1 MEGETQDSE
10 ATPRLPRQYQAE
22 VREASADEVA
32 HDDLHRG
39 GNQPRHVSLRPED
52 EEAQD
57 AANSQWIAD
66 HITEEPIDYAQE
78 LQSTRSGHQQPTTM
92 RNDGPSRRNA
102 RRPSRHQPRNTSRVE
117 PRTNIPR
124 DGLALRFEN
133 MASVSTPEE
142 SESSIITEDDFS
154 ENETSSSEEDTPLR
168 DPPLLQPNHFV
179 MHPVDVEGNRL
190 SFQVQTKP
198 SSSIIAPSEESDTP
212 ENKEGVRA
220 EKKEPGDNNLQ
231 IRRIIRATAIDSEA
245 QNMLTIH
252 TLPTLASPRLRASVA
267 TTWYHLNGNHLD
279 FDRFETVC
287 LTIPHLSDRL
297 QTLTRESLGKL
308 RGKKIKPFVGG
319 RYIEPG
325 TVLRADESDPTDSQP
340 VIFSCVP
347 YFSLQQVARP
357 TPGQE
362 DSLFPPRTLMQAL
375 YPYES
380 VRERDDE
387 QSYRRFGNDPINN
400 IVHVPSL
407 WIMNIGSTAVV
418 TYGHQPLP
426 AALKNSISIV
436 EEDIRPLGKQGITE
450 NTLTKVHITDRD
462 GSSLIYPIRD
472 FRSYFQLES
481 RILHSDPSL
490 EGGLAGE
497 GINLK
502 VENMDGG
509 TMAGAGNWKN
519 IISRAAQL
527 VSITITIPY
536 DQIRDGRDEEA
547 STAEPAA
554 VGPPTCV
561 PPFFHWP
568 QSKTNGLSH
577 RSGKPVVLGIT
588 GKDRSIVC
596 LEYVEKVMTSR
607 YLARSTSPVE
617 DAFTST
623 NYYHSLPETVCEGV
637 STRLS
642 ELQELVKATP
652 LPDSGSINHKMI
664 VTTHCRKILI
674 RSVEFLDT
682 VRKTLGLFVDDLDS
696 STILRKLSSALQN
709 IHQQVTT
716 IEQREAVEPDSE
728 EYTNSNWKHPD
739 MLNNCIWSIRTSAW
753 EVPSSLPESR
763 KTLQRSIER
772 CGRCRRPFRSAT
784 SAMTHLVR
792 HVEKYSTGTARPDA
806 EIPSFKELQD
816 WIINSVQYRRELTN
830 ASALV
835 ILTHAS
841 KIAKDFLVRAKELAE
856 GVQNEDGHLSSS
868 YKLPQELIHA
878 FQKIVI
884 YYLAIERALH
894 ENEKAYGLD
903 PSFQSSCRL
912 TKDPYSLRDVEVLKR
927 FGYHARR
934 SLRKARFLL
943 CDMVRPESPP
953 SLRKHLSLGPEYV
966 SLWLMRSLLTEPLER
981 SKTIGDM
988 YHVYISKVQFEI
1000 NHRPSKRLLRAINLI
1015 QEELQVLQLVNVWQ
1029 TNLVRNY
1036 MAVIDDSTYEKII
1049 PSRQAM
1055 YPYENALGRAC
1066 LDHLCLVRQDYA
1078 DLIRRCAPLSDRTK
1092 QILEINEEDHGKA
1105 IMVFTVVTVVFL
1117 PLSFVT
1123 SYFGMNASD
1132 IRDMDETQAVFWS
1145 VAIPL
1150 TCVTG
1155 KRETLLKP
1163 LV

>member
-1 MEGETQDSE
+1 
-10 ATPRLPRQYQAE
+10 
-22 VREASADEVA
+22 
-32 HDDLHRG
+32 
-39 GNQPRHVSLRPED
+39 
-52 EEAQD
+52 
-57 AANSQWIAD
+57 
-66 HITEEPIDYAQE
+66 
-78 LQSTRSGHQQPTTM
+78 
-92 RNDGPSRRNA
+92 
-102 RRPSRHQPRNTSRVE
+102 
-117 PRTNIPR
+117 
-124 DGLALRFEN
+124 

-154 ENETSSSEEDTPLR
+154 ENETSSSEEDTALR

-212 ENKEGVRA
+212 ENKEVVRA

-297 QTLTRESLGKL
+297 QTLTREILGKL
-308 RGKKIKPFVGG
+308 RGKKIKSFVGG

-340 VIFSCVP
+340 VIFSYVP

-426 AALKNSISIV
+426 IALKNSISIV

-462 GSSLIYPIRD
+462 GSSLIYPIGD

-502 VENMDGG
+502 VENLDGG
-509 TMAGAGNWKN
+509 TTAGAGNWKN

-568 QSKTNGLSH
+568 QSKTNDLSH

-623 NYYHSLPETVCEGV
+623 NYYYSLPETVCEGV

-652 LPDSGSINHKMI
+652 LPDLGSINHNMI

-716 IEQREAVEPDSE
+716 IEQREAVEPYSE
-728 EYTNSNWKHPD
+728 EYTNSDWKHPD

-753 EVPSSLPESR
+753 EVPSSLPEPR

-772 CGRCRRPFRSAT
+772 CGRYRRPFRSAT

-792 HVEKYSTGTARPDA
+792 HVEKYSTGTAHPDA

-903 PSFQSSCRL
+903 PSFQSSRRL

-1123 SYFGMNASD
+1123 SYFGMNA
-1132 IRDMDETQAVFWS
+1132 
-1145 VAIPL
+1145 
-1150 TCVTG
+1150 
-1155 KRETLLKP
+1155 
-1163 LV
+1163 